1 MHAVIDTN
9 EDGTFRALVDG
20 KVYPI
25 LLEIGFRFDVAGP
38 LYDLTVAAAGRAL
51 GVEFEH
57 DAELDPARTIDSPPE
72 GWKPDGKGGMKQT
85 SRRRG

>member
-20 KVYPI
+20 KVYPS
-25 LLEIGFRFDVAGP
+25 LLEIGFRYDVAGP
-38 LYDLTVAAAGRAL
+38 LYDLTVAAAGRSP
-51 GVEFEH
+51 GVEFEEVE
-57 DAELDPARTIDSPPE
+57 APSASRTIDSPPE